1 MPLIRIDMF
10 RGKPA
15 AYRTAVCDIVPE
27 NFGRCGRSQMSP
39 SAPRPCL
46 CTKRQKDRVTDR
58 AATRVRP
65 VNAASAGAAVAE
77 FALIH
82 QRGEANRLRG
92 TVSARRRVSS
102 SASARI
108 QIERPRLAMS
118 FIRNSP
124 FDDNT
129 GNPPADASPTPGVVH
144 MKLTVPAKKMTAS
157 RPPAMDALGNHGLA
171 ATNAAVISSIIPSTL
186 PNVSMDMMR

>member
-1 MPLIRIDMF
+1 MLEGGEAPVRLKLIDDV
-10 RGKPA
+10 A
-15 AYRTAVCDIVPE
+15 D
-27 NFGRCGRSQMSP
+27 
-39 SAPRPCL
+39 
-46 CTKRQKDRVTDR
+46 TDR
-58 AATRVRP
+58 PKEHGLAFGAADRLSWRAAWPQVVVCHCNLSFWRFNASTAAT
-65 VNAASAGAAVAE
+65 SAVV
-77 FALIH
+77 LIH

-92 TVSARRRVSS
+92 ALSARRRVSS
-102 SASARI
+102 SASARV
-108 QIERPRLAMS
+108 QIERPRLEMS

-124 FDDNT
+124 VDDNT

-186 PNVSMDMMR
+186 PNVSMDMMW